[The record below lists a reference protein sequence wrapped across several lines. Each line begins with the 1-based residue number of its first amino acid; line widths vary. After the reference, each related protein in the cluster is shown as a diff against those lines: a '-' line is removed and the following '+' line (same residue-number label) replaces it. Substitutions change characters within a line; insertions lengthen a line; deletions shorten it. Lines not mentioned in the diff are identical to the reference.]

1 MIRLCEGI
9 FSSLNVY
16 AQPCLITSVNL
27 RPQCFHAIRNF
38 ACNQIRMC
46 SSVLTKKN
54 FYKEPRSVIPPV
66 LWKRAFAS
74 TVVNI
79 PLSIPDKCTTLNTT
93 SLKFEEFPL
102 AKIRSDPLRSFEML
116 NNRLKTLGFTA
127 PFPEFAPAVQ
137 YLEKELD
144 TCEILNFLKNNKYAQ
159 MQHKLVK
166 MELLSLKYEFKVED
180 KDYPHRTNYG
190 PYPYIPTINAIRR
203 ALEFIDTFIRCT
215 YKDVSPLY
223 HADRYIYH
231 YNHVY
236 DSNFVYFPL
245 IKELTSKDFILTRS
259 IPIGFLGVS
268 AKPVFADGYYNSPL
282 DFFIH
287 DVNHVRRLRSYNDLF
302 QKKNQLQNKEM
313 FEIFH
318 RFVMDEI
325 WPHIQ
330 IENNMTEE
338 EKNIRQILELFY
350 FELIHEYALTS
361 DIDSFKAALIFKSGD
376 PSPFEHM
383 IESTFRSEDLESIRL
398 PNNNLISG
406 YSSWKPLEVVPTIRY
421 FFDKGPN
428 FLTSAY
434 NKCINGFY
442 DNHYARASHLP
453 IHCKRTPQLFFQAGK
468 RLLNVHR
475 LTELVSDDVLMKLFN
490 VEGPIE
496 KYPNQDLIVP
506 TPKKN

>member
-1 MIRLCEGI
+1 MIRLCRGM
-9 FSSLNVY
+9 FLSLNVY
-16 AQPCLITSVNL
+16 AQPCLRASVNL
-27 RPQCFHAIRNF
+27 QPQCLHAIRNL
-38 ACNQIRMC
+38 AYNQIRRC
-46 SSVLTKKN
+46 SSVLIDKN
-54 FYKEPRSVIPPV
+54 FYKESKSVIPSV
-66 LWKRAFAS
+66 LRKRAFAS

-79 PLSIPDKCTTLNTT
+79 PLSISDKCTTQDTT
-93 SLKFEEFPL
+93 SPKFEEFPL
-102 AKIRSDPLRSFEML
+102 AKIRNDPLRSFEML
-116 NNRLKTLGFTA
+116 SKRLKTFGFTA

-144 TCEILNFLKNNKYAQ
+144 ACEILDFLKDNNYAQ

-166 MELLSLKYEFKVED
+166 MELLSLKYKFKVEN

-215 YKDVSPLY
+215 YKEVSPLY
-223 HADRYIYH
+223 HADRYSYH
-231 YNHVY
+231 YNHIY

-245 IKELTSKDFILTRS
+245 IEELTSKDFILTRS

-302 QKKNQLQNKEM
+302 QNKNQLQDKEM
-313 FEIFH
+313 FEVFH
-318 RFVMDEI
+318 RFVMDEM

-350 FELIHEYALTS
+350 FELIHECALTC
-361 DIDSFKAALIFKSGD
+361 DIDSFKSALMFKSGD

-383 IESTFRSEDLESIRL
+383 IESTFKPDDIENIRL

-406 YSSWKPLEVVPTIRY
+406 YSNWKSREGMPTIRY

-442 DNHYARASHLP
+442 DNHYARSRHLP

-468 RLLNVHR
+468 RLLNVHH
-475 LTELVSDDVLMKLFN
+475 LTDLVSDDRLMKLFKI
-490 VEGPIE
+490 EGPIE

-506 TPKKN
+506 TPKKD